1 MDKDHTTR
9 NLVISIAIYLIL
21 TVFVVLLGDW
31 GVSKAGR
38 FAFIL
43 AVGAVL
49 ITIQYYFVRK
59 NRAGRKDSNG
69 KDSLEA

>member
-1 MDKDHTTR
+1 MDKDHATR
-9 NLVISIAIYLIL
+9 NLIISIAIYLIL

-38 FAFIL
+38 YAFIL

-49 ITIQYYFVRK
+49 ITIQYYCVRK
-59 NRAGRKDSNG
+59 NRARRKDLNG
-69 KDSLEA
+69 KG

>member
-9 NLVISIAIYLIL
+9 NLIISIAIYLIL

-59 NRAGRKDSNG
+59 NRAGRKDLNG

>member
-1 MDKDHTTR
+1 MNKDHTTR
-9 NLVISIAIYLIL
+9 NLIISIAIYLL
-21 TVFVVLLGDW
+21 MTVFVVLLGDW

-38 FAFIL
+38 YAFIL
-43 AVGAVL
+43 AVGAII

-59 NRAGRKDSNG
+59 NRARRKDLNG

>member
-9 NLVISIAIYLIL
+9 NLIISIAIYLL
-21 TVFVVLLGDW
+21 MTVFVVLLGDW

-38 FAFIL
+38 YAFIL
-43 AVGAVL
+43 AVGAVI
-49 ITIQYYFVRK
+49 ITIQYYSVRK
-59 NRAGRKDSNG
+59 NRARRKDLNG

>member
-38 FAFIL
+38 YAFIL

-59 NRAGRKDSNG
+59 NRARRKDLNG

>member
-21 TVFVVLLGDW
+21 TVFVVLLEDW

-38 FAFIL
+38 YAFIL

-49 ITIQYYFVRK
+49 ITIQYYCVRK
-59 NRAGRKDSNG
+59 NRAGRKDLNG

>member
-1 MDKDHTTR
+1 MDKDHTAR
-9 NLVISIAIYLIL
+9 HLIISITIYLL
-21 TVFVVLLGDW
+21 MTVFVVLLGDW

-38 FAFIL
+38 YAVIL

-59 NRAGRKDSNG
+59 NRARRKDQNG
-69 KDSLEA
+69 QDSIEA

>member
-9 NLVISIAIYLIL
+9 NLIISIAIYLIL

-38 FAFIL
+38 YAFIL

-59 NRAGRKDSNG
+59 NRAGRKDLNG

>member
-9 NLVISIAIYLIL
+9 NLIISIAIYLL
-21 TVFVVLLGDW
+21 MTVLIVLLGDW

-38 FAFIL
+38 YAVIL
-43 AVGAVL
+43 AVGVVL

-59 NRAGRKDSNG
+59 NRARRKGQNA

>member
-1 MDKDHTTR
+1 MNKDHTTR
-9 NLVISIAIYLIL
+9 NLIISIAIYLPM

-38 FAFIL
+38 YAFIL
-43 AVGAVL
+43 AVGAII
-49 ITIQYYFVRK
+49 ITIQYYSVKK
-59 NRAGRKDSNG
+59 NRARRKDLNG